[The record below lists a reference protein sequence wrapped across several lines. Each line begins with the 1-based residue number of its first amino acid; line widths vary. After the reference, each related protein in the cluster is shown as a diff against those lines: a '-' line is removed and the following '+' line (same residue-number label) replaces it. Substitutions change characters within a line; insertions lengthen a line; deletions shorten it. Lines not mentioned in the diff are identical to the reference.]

1 MKLVRFGE
9 PGKERPGVWVE
20 SADGAR
26 VLDIRAMAFDMA
38 DFHAHFFAQQ
48 GIDRLRGLLQEA
60 QPKLLPA
67 DGLRLGPPIAR
78 PGQIICVGKNYADHA
93 REFDSQ
99 VPTSPI
105 LFAKSPATMTGPHDP
120 IILPPG
126 CESVDAEADLAVVI
140 GRSARRLSESEAL
153 GVVAGYTVLNDV
165 TERQLQRSAGQW
177 FLGKSCDTFC
187 PLGPWLVTPDEVG
200 DPQNLRVSARLNGK
214 PMQDGHTSQ
223 MLFGV
228 ARLIAYASTFLTLNP
243 GDVLATGTPSGVGFA
258 RQPPIFLT
266 AGDITEATVE
276 RIGTLRNIVQPSHE

>member
-126 CESVDAEADLAVVI
+126 CESVDAEAELAVVI
-140 GRSARRLSESEAL
+140 GCTARRLSESEAL
-153 GVVAGYTVLNDV
+153 SVVAGYTVLNDV